1 MSFRQ
6 SYKLLRETAGTY
18 TNGVWVRGTRTV
30 STVLA
35 SVQPVT
41 AMEEQGINPMP
52 VGRHLKDVVKVYTS
66 ILLTVT
72 ADAEGMQ
79 PDIIVFG
86 GYGYE
91 LNDIAPHQSGVI
103 NHYKYTA
110 KRVFKFTNDTAWTNG
125 TLARP

>member
-1 MSFRQ
+1 MNFRQ

-18 TNGVWVRGTRTV
+18 TNGVWARGTRTV

-35 SVQPVT
+35 SVQPVKEGQD
-41 AMEEQGINPMP
+41 MMPML

-66 ILLTVT
+66 TLLTVT
-72 ADAEGMQ
+72 ADGEGRQ